1 MKTKSPQLFGADGKL
16 KTGSDAIAAATAS
29 GNGVTPT
36 ATNKSTATSED
47 TGMAKPTAAII
58 DELMPAASTS
68 TSTPS
73 VQAENS
79 AGEGLRQHMVGLA
92 GLLWGFFIFMV
103 VLM

>member
-16 KTGSDAIAAATAS
+16 KTGSDATAAATAS
-29 GNGVTPT
+29 GNGATPT
-36 ATNKSTATSED
+36 ATDKSNATSED
-47 TGMAKPTAAII
+47 TGMAKPTGAII

-73 VQAENS
+73 AQTGNS

-92 GLLWGFFIFMV
+92 GLAWGLLISMV
-103 VLM
+103 ILM